1 MKHLEVVCAIITR
14 KDDVLAAKRHPGG
27 PAGDKWEFPGG
38 KIKAGETPEQAIC
51 REIAEELTCRVRP
64 KKRLKSNF
72 HVYPEFSIS
81 LLPIVCEIIE
91 GEPNAIEH
99 AEIRWVVTA
108 QLDSLDW
115 ADADR
120 PIVENYTHMAECK
133 NQ

>member
-72 HVYPEFSIS
+72 HVYPVFSIS